1 MNRLVLIGNGF
12 DLAHGLKTRYEDFI
26 NWYWSEWG
34 KRLLH
39 GSHKTETDGLC
50 TFAIRDDVKVLNWA
64 AVFQGW
70 YYRRE
75 QPWIPWDENE
85 VVHLAKTDK
94 KLSIYT
100 ISPFLENICKSLET
114 KKWVDI
120 ENEYYRLLTEYALKE
135 EDEEKVKNLNQQLLL
150 IQDKLTEYLKQINKI
165 EIKPKS
171 EIRSKIY
178 APFKK
183 SDIAISGQ
191 EALAEH
197 VKAGL
202 ALDNKEMDYKLSQY
216 DSSCYTSGR
225 VDDYRKEHTDS
236 DEIDWEVL
244 PIELLLPNQ
253 IMLLN
258 FNYTRTAQSYCK
270 AGSIFSVN
278 HIHGKV
284 EEPKSVIFGYG
295 DELDEDY
302 KKISNRN
309 DNTLLTNVKSIKYL
323 EADNYRKMLSF
334 IESEPYQ
341 VVIMGH
347 SCGNSDR
354 TLLNTLFEHK
364 NCVSIKPYFYVR
376 KDGSNNY
383 LELIQNISRNFT
395 DMKLMRDRVVNKTFT
410 EPLTKPK

>member
-26 NWYWSEWG
+26 KWYWSEWG

-39 GSHKTETDGLC
+39 GQNKIEEDGLC
-50 TFAIRDDVKVLNWA
+50 SFVLNEATGYSSWA
-64 AVFQGW
+64 MIWGW
-70 YYRRE
+70 YYQRIN
-75 QPWIPWDENE
+75 PLVPWDVNE
-85 VVHLAKTDK
+85 IVEHAKQDRS
-94 KLSIYT
+94 LCDFSMC
-100 ISPFLENICKSLET
+100 SFLEKICKSIET

-135 EDEEKVKNLNQQLLL
+135 EDEEKVKNLNQQLQL

-165 EIKPKS
+165 EIKPTS

-202 ALDNKEMDYKLSQY
+202 ALDNKEIDYKLRQY
-216 DSSCYTSGR
+216 DSMSYTSGR
-225 VDDYRKEHTDS
+225 VDGYMKNHPDS
-236 DEIDWEVL
+236 NEIDWEVL

-258 FNYTRTAQSYCK
+258 FNYTNTAQSYCK
-270 AGSIFSVN
+270 AGSRFTVN

-284 EEPKSVIFGYG
+284 EEPKSIIFGYG
-295 DELDEDY
+295 DEMDKDY
-302 KKISNRN
+302 QKLKEQI
-309 DNTLLTNVKSIKYL
+309 DNEVLHHIKSIRYH
-323 EADNYRKMLSF
+323 EADNCHQMLDF
-334 IESEPYQ
+334 IESEPFQ
-341 VVIMGH
+341 VIIMGH

-364 NCVSIKPYFYVR
+364 NCVSIKPYFYI
-376 KDGSNNY
+376 KGDGSDNH